1 MKKALAILMTLALVA
16 SAATAEITWG
26 AWGRGVFV
34 PAQSDG
40 TDTTAITQA
49 SWTGNPR
56 IGFSVNGAADNM
68 GFHVDLT
75 GDVAA
80 VGIGDNAKIW
90 WKANDMFKLEIGK
103 VQFDALRGKIG
114 DSSFKQYTGWICGD
128 EDVIFTRFYPQ
139 CGAVVEITPAEGL
152 VLAAAVD
159 PSSAGMKAETVYQK
173 IQVGAGYTIAG
184 VGQIRAQYVGNTNDA
199 ADKMGRIEAAFAYT
213 GVEGLTLDVGGKYYL
228 AYTSTVA
235 DVTTTV
241 AAPIQASVG
250 ANFKKDAFGLFARV
264 DTSFAG
270 STKASGKMMGFDFTG
285 TQDTAMTV
293 KVYAVPSY
301 ALDFATIGCD
311 IGYSM
316 TGDSVATASVAGISA
331 STTTKGSSALGF
343 CPYIEKGNSNGKI
356 KAGFA
361 VQAPMNDGDKLK
373 WAVPVLLEYWF

>member
-34 PAQSDG
+34 PAQSNG

-75 GDVAA
+75 GDVAD

-128 EDVIFTRFYPQ
+128 EDVIFTRFYPA

-213 GVEGLTLDVGGKYYL
+213 GVEGLTLDIGGKYFL
-228 AYTSTVA
+228 PYTSTVA
-235 DVTTTV
+235 ALTVTS

-264 DTSFAG
+264 DTAFAG
-270 STKASGKMMGFDFTG
+270 SVKTSGSFLGINMESTANTGMSIKAY
-285 TQDTAMTV
+285 V
-293 KVYAVPSY
+293 VPSY
-301 ALDFATIGCD
+301 SLDFATVGCD

-316 TGDSVATASVAGISA
+316 TGDSTLTAAGTTSTVAKA
-331 STTTKGSSALGF
+331 SSALGF

-361 VQAPMNDGDKLK
+361 VQAPMTADAKLQ